1 VAALALAGLGKNQ
14 TALMQ
19 APRPKTLICVVGT
32 HTEVGKTWCSAQLLL
47 HARRLGKT
55 IAARKPVQS
64 FDDSHANTD
73 AAELARVTGEPA
85 DQICPPHRSFA
96 MGFAP
101 PMAADVLRRPAIHLD
116 ELIAEISWPANL
128 DLGVVET
135 AGGLLSPI
143 AHDGDSVDLV
153 RRLAPDRIVLVADAG
168 LGTLNAVR
176 LSVACLAPARA
187 VVLLNRFEPH
197 AELHQLNRK
206 WLIERFALQV
216 TTSIDELFATLRI

>member
-1 VAALALAGLGKNQ
+1 MQ
-14 TALMQ
+14 TT
-19 APRPKTLICVVGT
+19 RPKTLICVVGT
-32 HTEVGKTWCSAQLLL
+32 HTEVGKTWCGAQLLL

-73 AAELARVTGEPA
+73 AAELARVTGEPV
-85 DQICPPHRSFA
+85 DQVCPPHRSFA

-116 ELIAEISWPANL
+116 ELIAEIAWPANIDVAL
-128 DLGVVET
+128 VET
-135 AGGLLSPI
+135 AGGVLSPV

-176 LSVACLAPARA
+176 LSLACLEPARA
-187 VVLLNRFEPH
+187 IVFLNRYEPH

-206 WLIERFALQV
+206 WLSERYGIQV
-216 TTSIDELFATLRI
+216 TTSIDELFAGVSI